1 MAVNNKKKKGLGK
14 GLDNLFEDNRISIEK
29 IEADGEGKGLIKVNI
44 NLIDPNKDQPRK
56 NFEDDKL
63 KELAESI
70 KEHGIIEPLIVKKE
84 DKRFKLIAGERRF
97 RAARL
102 AGIKEVPVVIGDYSD
117 REIVEIALIENLQR
131 EDLNP
136 IEEAVAYQKLIDEF
150 SLRQEEVAETVSKS
164 RTTITNSLRLLKLDE
179 RIQDMVIE
187 GKLSGGHARC
197 LLSIEDKEHQFALAT
212 KIVDEELT
220 VRQAEKLVRD
230 MSNPS
235 SAKGKKSAKTKNG
248 ISAEY
253 KEFEKKLSGFTGVK
267 VEIQQ
272 KDENKGK
279 IIIPYSSV
287 EEFEKIYS
295 IFSKT
300 K

>member
-235 SAKGKKSAKTKNG
+235 SAKGKKAAKTKNG